1 MLQPGDVINVIV
13 LAGGLQKEFRYRI
26 AATHQNTAKKRV
38 LIVAAEDYKGVSP
51 NVNTAGYD
59 TAPRYVDEYQSSLEA
74 LGYEVSVY
82 DVDNP
87 PPTGGTPNG
96 VVFPQIKYPTYLG
109 VLSHFDAVVYESGDD
124 FIPQDVT
131 NTNPRRVTNP
141 TAQTGSQ
148 EMAPWFHHAMLQ
160 LRDYANEGGKLIVA
174 GRNVHQPATST
185 STGLTAT
192 GPYTWTPDKLFG
204 FNYPPNNGGDDDLP
218 GTAFQRSRTS
228 SNDTWQNYLGVVGR
242 QGGVGATGQFVGM
255 PVARQDGRPVRGHGE
270 LHAGCLL
277 DGRPEPERRR
287 QPAGPAAEPAAAAQ
301 LGGRRQ
307 HERADPP
314 GADRGRLRD
323 RPGPERD
330 RWRGDLDA

>member
-1 MLQPGDVINVIV
+1 M
-13 LAGGLQKEFRYRI
+13 
-26 AATHQNTAKKRV
+26 

-59 TAPRYVDEYQSSLEA
+59 TAPRYVDEYKASLEA

-82 DVDNP
+82 DIDAP
-87 PPTGGTPNG
+87 PPNGGTPNG
-96 VVFPQIKYPTYLG
+96 VVFPQIKYPTNLG

-124 FIPQDVT
+124 FIPQDMT

-192 GPYTWTPDKLFG
+192 GPYSWTPDKLFG

-218 GTAFQRSRTS
+218 GTAFLRSRTS

-242 QGGVGATGQFVGM
+242 QGGVGATGAVRRVRRSRPRRAACSRAWRTSRRM
-255 PVARQDGRPVRGHGE
+255 PPSAGDPTRTPTARPLPQPRSRCACATGRPAATPTSRSARSGS
-270 LHAGCLL
+270 
-277 DGRPEPERRR
+277 RPTT
-287 QPAGPAAEPAAAAQ
+287 
-301 LGGRRQ
+301 
-307 HERADPP
+307 
-314 GADRGRLRD
+314 
-323 RPGPERD
+323 
-330 RWRGDLDA
+330 